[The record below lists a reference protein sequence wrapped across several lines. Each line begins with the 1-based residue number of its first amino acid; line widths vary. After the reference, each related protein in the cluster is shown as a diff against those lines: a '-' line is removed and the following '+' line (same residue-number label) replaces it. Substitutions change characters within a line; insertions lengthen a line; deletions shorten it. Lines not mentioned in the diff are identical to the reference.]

1 MTPKIE
7 IFCQNFTNFGR
18 FDGSFLTI
26 FVGKKKSRFLDFFKV
41 VLDLFRR
48 CLGFGFGLKGKLV
61 DVF

>member
-7 IFCQNFTNFGR
+7 IFCRKFTNFGR

-26 FVGKKKSRFLDFFKV
+26 FVGKKKSRFLDFSK
-41 VLDLFRR
+41 LS
-48 CLGFGFGLKGKLV
+48 CLGSVWASVLVLKGKLV